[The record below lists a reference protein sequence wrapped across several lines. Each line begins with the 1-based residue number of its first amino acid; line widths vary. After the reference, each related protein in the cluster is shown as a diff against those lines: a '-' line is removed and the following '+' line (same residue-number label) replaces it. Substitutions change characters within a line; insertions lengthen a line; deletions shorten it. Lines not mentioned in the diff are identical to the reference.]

1 MIRGLRPGQK
11 APADQGLKGTEMKN
25 AGAEKQ
31 KRSGGGMGWILL
43 AAGALLA
50 AAGLLQGQYAQVL
63 AKAVRIC
70 LECVGIG

>member
-1 MIRGLRPGQK
+1 
-11 APADQGLKGTEMKN
+11 MKRR
-25 AGAEKQ
+25 E
-31 KRSGGGMGWILL
+31 GWILL
-43 AAGALLA
+43 AAGAALT